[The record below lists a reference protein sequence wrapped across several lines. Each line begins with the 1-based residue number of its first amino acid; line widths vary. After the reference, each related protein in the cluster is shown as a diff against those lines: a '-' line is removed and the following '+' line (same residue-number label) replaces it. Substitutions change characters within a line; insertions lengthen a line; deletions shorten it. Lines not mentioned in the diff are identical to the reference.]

1 MTTELRNKL
10 SILAQS
16 IKESYGNLSF
26 TIFEIG
32 AVPIDGAE
40 EPFHVL
46 PTFFPESK
54 IIAFEIDKNLCDTLN
69 RNAKS
74 GMCYFPIALGQRN
87 EIRLLFETEHP
98 MCTSLYYPN
107 TELLKRFNA
116 LDVAMPKSV
125 TSVHTVSLDEF
136 TENYTLS
143 PDFIKIDIQGAEL
156 EVFKGGEKALKTV
169 VGIVSEVEFVPLYLK
184 QPLFGDV
191 SSFLSE
197 RKFMFH
203 KFLGLAGRTLAPLI
217 INENINFATQHLW
230 ADAMFIRDMAECDN
244 MSDMMLLKMGVLAF
258 LYNSPDVS
266 YYCFLAYDNRHN
278 TNMHE
283 QIIGLVG

>member
-1 MTTELRNKL
+1 MTTEQLNKL

-46 PTFFPESK
+46 PTIFPESK
-54 IIAFEIDKNLCDTLN
+54 IIAFELDKNLCDTLN
-69 RNAKS
+69 RNSKP

-156 EVFKGGEKALKTV
+156 DVFKGGDKALKTV

-191 SSFLSE
+191 TSFLSE

-230 ADAMFIRDMAECDN
+230 ADAMFIRDIAECDN
-244 MSDMMLLKMGVLAF
+244 MSDKMLLKMGVFAF

-278 TNMHE
+278 TNLHE